1 MSTEIQKSDHIEPK
15 SCTIGVI
22 SDTHGLLRPEVM
34 ESFKGVDLI
43 LHAGDVGD
51 PEVIDHLESVAPV
64 VVVRGNMDYGSRA
77 DQLPVSRSL
86 IIGKNKLFLIH
97 DIEWIDRQM
106 ALQSYQVII
115 TGHTHRPLIDDKNKV
130 LFFNPG
136 SAGHQR
142 PGHTVSIGKLFL
154 CNGKLDAQLFELNRD
169 SERIPRGFCRRQCFA
184 CLGVSERI

>member
-1 MSTEIQKSDHIEPK
+1 MRAEVANALKGDNCIIMSTEFKKSDHIESE

-34 ESFKGVDLI
+34 NAFKGVDLI

-64 VVVRGNMDYGSRA
+64 VVVRGNMDYGSWA
-77 DQLPVSRSL
+77 EQLPVSKSL
-86 IIGKNKLFLIH
+86 VIGKTRLFLIH

-106 ALQSYQVII
+106 ELNGYQVIV
-115 TGHTHRPLIDDKNKV
+115 TGHTHRPLIENKHKT
-130 LFFNPG
+130 LYFNPG

-142 PGHTVSIGKLFL
+142 QGHPVSIGKLSL
-154 CNGKLDAQLFELNRD
+154 CNGKLDARLVELD
-169 SERIPRGFCRRQCFA
+169 I
-184 CLGVSERI
+184 